1 MKTQVAKFM
10 SIKLNSSSG
19 AVQTSIH
26 PNPQPRARLLRKK
39 RAHEENHKNRSE
51 TNRQRSNNK
60 ANPTWHGIG
69 KHAGVREGH

>member
-10 SIKLNSSSG
+10 LIKFNPSSG
-19 AVQTSIH
+19 AIQTSIH

-39 RAHEENHKNRSE
+39 RAHEENHRNRAE